1 VFSGNYLRCSM
12 SFQLRIQADD
22 FLRAYQVL
30 EKNCKADS
38 LAVMGP
44 SIVCLAFAVEL
55 YLKDLHV
62 ILTGKAPRIHNIH
75 KLFEKLPPSIKK
87 EIFAYKSISE
97 NPFMTRGDI
106 FSPEYF
112 SLTYSLNDRFVDQMK
127 AISDGFEK
135 WRYVHESVTLKY
147 DSFFAKALI
156 EAVAST
162 ADKIR
167 QQNPKKI
174 KR

>member
-1 VFSGNYLRCSM
+1 MSVELRM
-12 SFQLRIQADD
+12 QADD
-22 FLRAYQVL
+22 FLKAYHVL
-30 EKNCKADS
+30 QKNYNAAT
-38 LAVMGP
+38 LAVMSP

-75 KLFEKLPPSIKK
+75 KLFEKLPALIRN
-87 EIFAYKSISE
+87 EIFAHKSISE

-106 FSPEYF
+106 LSPEYF
-112 SLTYSLNDRFVDQMK
+112 SRTYSSNDRFVDQMK
-127 AISDGFEK
+127 AISEGFEK
-135 WRYVHESVTLKY
+135 WRYAHESVTLKY
-147 DSFFAKALI
+147 ESFFAIALI

-167 QQNPKKI
+167 QQTI
-174 KR
+174 RR

>member
-1 VFSGNYLRCSM
+1 M
-12 SFQLRIQADD
+12 QADD

-30 EKNCKADS
+30 EKNYNAAT

-62 ILTGKAPRIHNIH
+62 ILTGKAPRIHNIY
-75 KLFEKLPPSIKK
+75 KLFEKLPVSVKQ
-87 EIFAYKSISE
+87 EIFTHKSISE

-106 FSPEYF
+106 LSPEYF
-112 SLTYSLNDRFVDQMK
+112 NRTCSLNDRFVDQMK

-135 WRYVHESVTLKY
+135 WRYAHESVTLKY
-147 DSFFAKALI
+147 DSFFAIALI
-156 EAVAST
+156 EAVAET
-162 ADKIR
+162 ADNIR
-167 QQNPKKI
+167 QQKYNKI